1 MNREQNLKQSF
12 NDFWTSIFK
21 NKMDYYSF
29 LTMTKLIELKKAVSN
44 INNIITLRTTLG
56 FIDFLYD
63 KGIISNNDKVQTRN
77 GVISTNV
84 NTNGYDIDD
93 HDFIAEVKCNIPVY
107 GNSYGAAQ
115 EKSIIED
122 LDGMIDGKPKAKT
135 KKINDCFRFMVL
147 LDMDGVR
154 ASMQKLVN
162 KLSYKHIIEEFNDNT
177 KLSKDKIYVIYLKL

>member
-29 LTMTKLIELKKAVSN
+29 LTMTNLIELKKAVSN

-63 KGIISNNDKVQTRN
+63 KVQIRN
-77 GVISTNV
+77 GVTSTNV

-93 HDFIAEVKCNIPVY
+93 HVFIAEVKCNIPVY

-122 LDGMIDGKPKAKT
+122 LDGMHKGKT
-135 KKINDCFRFMVL
+135 KAITNNPKTCYKFMVL
-147 LDMDGVR
+147 LDVDGVR
-154 ASMQKLVN
+154 ASMQNLVN
-162 KLSYKHIIEEFNDNT
+162 KLSYKHMIEEFNDNT
-177 KLSKDKIYVIYLKL
+177 KLSKDKIYVVYLKL